1 MPDHPTPTALMT
13 HTPDP
18 VPYLLADSST
28 DGPGGEYTES
38 WTASATPVPGHS
50 LMGKLLQR

>member
-1 MPDHPTPTALMT
+1 MPDHATPTKLMT

-18 VPYLLADSST
+18 VPYLMADSND

-38 WTASATPVPGHS
+38 WTAQCDAVPGHT
-50 LMGKLLQR
+50 LMAKLLRR